1 MLRIYN
7 VFISDV
13 FNYILYVNQL
23 IFLFLKQIQLMI
35 YKEQFMQFT
44 YIYTM
49 YLIEQYYRDRCQLMV
64 YIYVNQQLDFTN
76 SMDNQTNTVQ
86 VYTYCCC
93 IMTGIDR
100 FSGQGRKDRPLMP
113 MLAIR
118 PLECLL
124 HLAWGNKP
132 FGLC

>member
-49 YLIEQYYRDRCQLMV
+49 YLIEQYYRDRC
-64 YIYVNQQLDFTN
+64 
-76 SMDNQTNTVQ
+76 
-86 VYTYCCC
+86 
-93 IMTGIDR
+93 
-100 FSGQGRKDRPLMP
+100 
-113 MLAIR
+113 
-118 PLECLL
+118 
-124 HLAWGNKP
+124 
-132 FGLC
+132 